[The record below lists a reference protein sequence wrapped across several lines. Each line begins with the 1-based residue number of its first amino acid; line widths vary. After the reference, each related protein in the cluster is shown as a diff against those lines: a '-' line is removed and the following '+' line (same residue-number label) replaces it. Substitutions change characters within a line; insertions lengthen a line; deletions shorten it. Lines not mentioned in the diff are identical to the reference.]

1 MKFFR
6 SFKGKAESKF
16 YSLFFGFNND
26 IFVISIVQGTE
37 LINIEFYTENFH
49 FTGKVP
55 FLGSYHFLAHGGG
68 GGGGR
73 NGMKDSVKF
82 FIPLEAAEKLLI
94 PLSICENFMWPPP
107 PLKAPKIQ
115 EFLAVKMGYNGNCAQ

>member
-16 YSLFFGFNND
+16 YGLFFGFNN

-49 FTGKVP
+49 FAGEVP
-55 FLGSYHFLAHGGG
+55 FLGSYHSSRGGG
-68 GGGGR
+68 
-73 NGMKDSVKF
+73 
-82 FIPLEAAEKLLI
+82 
-94 PLSICENFMWPPP
+94 W
-107 PLKAPKIQ
+107 
-115 EFLAVKMGYNGNCAQ
+115 